1 MIYFIGGLNKFR
13 KKKMIDNQAP
23 FEYNPLNLSKQ
34 EETEKKEQSEPELP
48 STYICIGNENDGQL
62 EVDLVQFREKN
73 VSMRYLSFT
82 FSGVN
87 PKTGQLQSAFINI
100 DNEEAF
106 NTIREFFLQ
115 LDWKS

>member
-1 MIYFIGGLNKFR
+1 MTEDISPNSNQDQESFLDRKLDGNSKFIF
-13 KKKMIDNQAP
+13 P
-23 FEYNPLNLSKQ
+23 
-34 EETEKKEQSEPELP
+34 T
-48 STYICIGNENDGQL
+48 TYIKIGDEQDGQL

-106 NTIREFFLQ
+106 NVIKEFFLQ
-115 LDWKS
+115 LEWNS

>member
-1 MIYFIGGLNKFR
+1 
-13 KKKMIDNQAP
+13 MIDNQAP

-34 EETEKKEQSEPELP
+34 EETEKKEQSKPKLP

-115 LDWKS
+115 LDWNS

>member
-1 MIYFIGGLNKFR
+1 
-13 KKKMIDNQAP
+13 MIDNQAP
-23 FEYNPLNLSKQ
+23 YDYSQDDKMEKEVSKQ
-34 EETEKKEQSEPELP
+34 TFP

-106 NTIREFFLQ
+106 KTIREFFLQ

>member
-1 MIYFIGGLNKFR
+1 MTENQFTKDGEENK
-13 KKKMIDNQAP
+13 N
-23 FEYNPLNLSKQ
+23 
-34 EETEKKEQSEPELP
+34 QSENTPVFP
-48 STYICIGNENDGQL
+48 STYLCIGNEQDGQL
-62 EVDLVQFREKN
+62 EVDLIQFREKN

-106 NTIREFFLQ
+106 NTIKEFFLQ
-115 LDWKS
+115 LNWNS

>member
-1 MIYFIGGLNKFR
+1 
-13 KKKMIDNQAP
+13 MIDNQAP

-34 EETEKKEQSEPELP
+34 EEPVKSEEPKPALP

-62 EVDLVQFREKN
+62 DVDLVQFREKN

-106 NTIREFFLQ
+106 STIREFFLQ
-115 LDWKS
+115 LNWNS

>member
-1 MIYFIGGLNKFR
+1 MLEKNFLNESNKEESN
-13 KKKMIDNQAP
+13 KMYSDN
-23 FEYNPLNLSKQ
+23 KI
-34 EETEKKEQSEPELP
+34 SEPL
-48 STYICIGNENDGQL
+48 TYICIGNENDGQL

-82 FSGVN
+82 FSGIN

-106 NTIREFFLQ
+106 ETIKTFFNQ
-115 LDWKS
+115 LDWNS